1 MDKMNEKYF
10 VSERKIHAMFGFG
23 TRDLGIDLGTANTL
37 VYVKGKGIVVR
48 EPSVV
53 ALQKDTKQIV
63 AVGNEAKNMIGRTP
77 GNIVALRPMKD
88 GVIADYETTAIMMKY
103 YINQASKNKGFFAG
117 KPYVM
122 VCVPY
127 GITAVEERAVID
139 ATRQAGARDAYTIEE
154 PFAAA
159 IGANLPV
166 WEPTGSMV
174 VDIGGGT
181 TEVAVISLGG
191 IVTSQSIRIAGDEM
205 DEAIIQYIRKT
216 YNLMIGERTAEAI
229 KVEIGSAGNP
239 EGIGS
244 MEIRG
249 RDLLTGLPKTIEITA
264 EEIAGAL
271 HDTVYAIVD
280 SVKNTL
286 EKTPPELAADIMDRG
301 IVLTGGGALLRNLD
315 KVISKETD
323 MPVIV
328 AENPLDCVAIGTG
341 KALDHIHLFKNK
353 ARDHR

>member
-1 MDKMNEKYF
+1 
-10 VSERKIHAMFGFG
+10 MFGLG

-37 VYVKGKGIVVR
+37 VFVKGKGIVLR

-53 ALQKDTKQIV
+53 ALQTDTKQIV
-63 AVGNEAKNMIGRTP
+63 AVGNDAKNMIGRTP
-77 GNIVALRPMKD
+77 GNVVAKRPMKD
-88 GVIADYETTAIMMKY
+88 GVIADYETTATMMKY
-103 YINQASKNKGFFAG
+103 YIREATKTKGSIFG
-117 KPYVM
+117 RKPYVM
-122 VCVPY
+122 VCVPS

-139 ATRQAGARDAYTIEE
+139 ATKQAGARDAYTIEE

-181 TEVAVISLGG
+181 TEVAIISLGG

-205 DEAIIQYIRKT
+205 DEAMVNYIRKT
-216 YNLMIGERTAEAI
+216 YNLLIGDRTAESI
-229 KVEIGSAGNP
+229 KMEIGSAGDP
-239 EGIGS
+239 EGIEN

-264 EEIAGAL
+264 QEISKAL

-280 SVKNTL
+280 AVKNTL

-315 KVISKETD
+315 KIISEETK
-323 MPVIV
+323 MPVLI

-353 ARDHR
+353 AKDSR

>member
-1 MDKMNEKYF
+1 M
-10 VSERKIHAMFGFG
+10 FG

-37 VYVKGKGIVVR
+37 VFIKGKGIVVR

-53 ALQKDTKQIV
+53 ALQTDNRQIV
-63 AVGNEAKNMIGRTP
+63 AVGNDAKNMIGRTP
-77 GNIVALRPMKD
+77 GNVVALRPMKD

-103 YINQASKNKGFFAG
+103 YIKQALKNKSSFSR

-122 VCVPY
+122 VCVPS

-139 ATRQAGARDAYTIEE
+139 ATRQAGARDAYPIEE

-181 TEVAVISLGG
+181 TEVAIISLGG
-191 IVTSQSIRIAGDEM
+191 IVTSQSIRVAGDEM
-205 DEAIIQYIRKT
+205 DDAIIAYIRKN
-216 YNLMIGERTAEAI
+216 YNLMIGERTAEAL
-229 KVEIGSAGNP
+229 KLEVGSAGDT
-239 EGIGS
+239 EGIEP
-244 MEIRG
+244 MDIRG
-249 RDLLTGLPKTIEITA
+249 RDLLTGLPKTVEITA
-264 EEIAGAL
+264 KEVAEAL
-271 HDTVYAIVD
+271 KDTVTAIVD
-280 SVKNTL
+280 SVKATL
-286 EKTPPELAADIMDRG
+286 ERTPPELASDIMDRG

-315 KVISKETD
+315 KVISDETR
-323 MPVIV
+323 MPVII

-341 KALDHIHLFKNK
+341 KALDYIDEFKK
-353 ARDHR
+353 KSRDYR

>member
-1 MDKMNEKYF
+1 
-10 VSERKIHAMFGFG
+10 MFGIG

-37 VYVKGKGIVVR
+37 VFVKGKGIVVR

-53 ALQKDTKQIV
+53 ALQTDTKQIV
-63 AVGNEAKNMIGRTP
+63 AVGNDAKNMIGRTP
-77 GNIVALRPMKD
+77 GNVVALRPMKD
-88 GVIADYETTAIMMKY
+88 GVIADYETTATMMKY
-103 YINQASKNKGFFAG
+103 YIKQATTKGVFAR

-122 VCVPY
+122 VCVPS

-181 TEVAVISLGG
+181 TEVAIISLGG
-191 IVTSQSIRIAGDEM
+191 IVTSQSIRVAGDEM
-205 DEAIIQYIRKT
+205 DEAITTYIRKT
-216 YNLMIGERTAEAI
+216 YNLMIGDRTSEAI
-229 KVEIGSAGNP
+229 KVEIGSAGSPDGVEN
-239 EGIGS
+239 
-244 MEIRG
+244 MDIRG

-264 EEIAGAL
+264 AEIAEAL
-271 HDTVYAIVD
+271 KDTVYTIVD
-280 SVKNTL
+280 TVKNTL

-315 KVISKETD
+315 KVIGEETN
-323 MPVIV
+323 MPVLI
-328 AENPLDCVAIGTG
+328 AEDPLDCVAIGTG
-341 KALDHIHLFKNK
+341 KALEHIHLFKNK
-353 ARDHR
+353 ARDSH

>member
-1 MDKMNEKYF
+1 
-10 VSERKIHAMFGFG
+10 MFGLG

-37 VYVKGKGIVVR
+37 VFVKGKGVVLR

-53 ALQKDTKQIV
+53 ALQTDTKQIV
-63 AVGNEAKNMIGRTP
+63 AVGNDAKNMIGRTP
-77 GNIVALRPMKD
+77 GNVVAKRPMKD
-88 GVIADYETTAIMMKY
+88 GVIADYETTATMMKY
-103 YINQASKNKGFFAG
+103 YIREATKTKGSMFG
-117 KPYVM
+117 RKPYVM
-122 VCVPY
+122 VCVPS

-181 TEVAVISLGG
+181 TEVAIISLGG

-205 DEAIIQYIRKT
+205 DEAMVNYIRKT
-216 YNLMIGERTAEAI
+216 YNLLIGERTAEAI
-229 KVEIGSAGNP
+229 KMEIGSAGDP
-239 EGIGS
+239 EGIEN

-264 EEIAGAL
+264 EEISKAL

-280 SVKNTL
+280 AVKNTL

-315 KVISKETD
+315 KIISEETS
-323 MPVIV
+323 MPVLI

-353 ARDHR
+353 AKDSR

>member
-1 MDKMNEKYF
+1 
-10 VSERKIHAMFGFG
+10 MFGIG

-37 VYVKGKGIVVR
+37 VYVKGRGIVLR

-53 ALQKDTKQIV
+53 ALQTDTKNIV
-63 AVGNEAKNMIGRTP
+63 AVGNDAKNMIGRTP
-77 GNIVALRPMKD
+77 GNVVALRPMKD
-88 GVIADYETTAIMMKY
+88 GVIADYETTATMMKY
-103 YINQASKNKGFFAG
+103 YIKMATKNKGLFAG

-122 VCVPY
+122 VCVPS

-139 ATRQAGARDAYTIEE
+139 ATRQAGARDAFTIEE

-181 TEVAVISLGG
+181 TEVAIISLGG
-191 IVTSQSIRIAGDEM
+191 IVTSQSVRIAGDEM
-205 DEAIIQYIRKT
+205 DDAIINYIRKT
-216 YNLMIGERTAEAI
+216 YNLMIGERTAETI
-229 KVEIGSAGNP
+229 KMEIGSAGDA
-239 EGIGS
+239 EGIEN

-264 EEIAGAL
+264 AEIAKAL
-271 HDTVYAIVD
+271 HDTVYSIVD
-280 SVKNTL
+280 AVKLTL
-286 EKTPPELAADIMDRG
+286 EKTPPELASDIMDRG

-315 KVISKETD
+315 KVISEETK
-323 MPVIV
+323 MPVLI
-328 AENPLDCVAIGTG
+328 AEDPLDCVAIGTG
-341 KALDHIHLFKNK
+341 KALDHIDLFKNK
-353 ARDHR
+353 AKESR

>member
-1 MDKMNEKYF
+1 
-10 VSERKIHAMFGFG
+10 MFGLG
-23 TRDLGIDLGTANTL
+23 TKDLGIDLGTANTL

-53 ALQKDTKQIV
+53 AFQTDSKQIV
-63 AVGNEAKNMIGRTP
+63 AVGNDAKNMIGRTP
-77 GNIVALRPMKD
+77 GNVVALRPMKD
-88 GVIADYETTAIMMKY
+88 GVIADYETTATMMKY
-103 YINQASKNKGFFAG
+103 YIRQATNTKNVFYR

-122 VCVPY
+122 ICVPS

-181 TEVAVISLGG
+181 TEVAIISLGG

-205 DEAIIQYIRKT
+205 DEAIVHYIRKQ
-216 YNLMIGERTAEAI
+216 YNLMIGERTSEII
-229 KVEIGSAGNP
+229 KMEIGSAGDA
-239 EGIGS
+239 EGIDN

-264 EEIAGAL
+264 EEISKAL
-271 HDTVYAIVD
+271 RDTVYSIVD
-280 SVKNTL
+280 AVKVTL

-301 IVLTGGGALLRNLD
+301 IVLTGGGGLLRNLD
-315 KVISKETD
+315 KVISEETK
-323 MPVIV
+323 MPVLI

-341 KALDHIHLFKNK
+341 KALDHIHLFKNRVK
-353 ARDHR
+353 DSR

>member
-1 MDKMNEKYF
+1 
-10 VSERKIHAMFGFG
+10 MFGIG

-37 VYVKGKGIVVR
+37 IYVKGKGIVLR

-53 ALQKDTKQIV
+53 ALQMDTKQIV
-63 AVGNEAKNMIGRTP
+63 AVGNDAKNMIGRTP

-88 GVIADYETTAIMMKY
+88 GVIADYETTATMMKH
-103 YINQASKNKGFFAG
+103 YIKMAMKNKSLWGG
-117 KPYVM
+117 KPYIM
-122 VCVPY
+122 VCVPS
-127 GITAVEERAVID
+127 GITAVEQRAVID
-139 ATRQAGARDAYTIEE
+139 ATKQAGARDAFPIEE

-181 TEVAVISLGG
+181 TEVAIISLGG

-216 YNLMIGERTAEAI
+216 YNLMIGDRTAESI
-229 KVEIGSAGNP
+229 KVEIGSAGEP
-239 EGIGS
+239 EGIEN

-249 RDLLTGLPKTIEITA
+249 RDLLTGLPKTIEITPG
-264 EEIAGAL
+264 EIATAL

-280 SVKNTL
+280 AVKNTL

-315 KVISKETD
+315 KVIGEETN
-323 MPVIV
+323 MPVLI

-341 KALDHIHLFKNK
+341 KALDHINLFKNK
-353 ARDHR
+353 PRDSR

>member
-1 MDKMNEKYF
+1 MESA
-10 VSERKIHAMFGFG
+10 VEREIPEMFG
-23 TRDLGIDLGTANTL
+23 TKDLGIDLGTANTL

-53 ALQKDTKQIV
+53 ALQTDSKQIV
-63 AVGNEAKNMIGRTP
+63 AVGNDAKNMIGRTP
-77 GNIVALRPMKD
+77 GNVVALRPMKD
-88 GVIADYETTAIMMKY
+88 GVIADYETTATMMKY
-103 YINQASKNKGFFAG
+103 YIKQANKNKSAFSR

-122 VCVPY
+122 VCVPS
-127 GITAVEERAVID
+127 GITGVEERAVID

-181 TEVAVISLGG
+181 TEVAIISLGG
-191 IVTSQSIRIAGDEM
+191 IVTSQSIRVAGDEM
-205 DEAIIQYIRKT
+205 DDAIINYIRKT
-216 YNLMIGERTAEAI
+216 YNLMIGDRTAETI
-229 KVEIGSAGNP
+229 KVEVGSAGATDGV
-239 EGIGS
+239 ET

-249 RDLLTGLPKTIEITA
+249 RDLLTGLPKTLEISA
-264 EEIAGAL
+264 EEIGAAL
-271 HDTVYAIVD
+271 RDTVYTIVD
-280 SVKNTL
+280 AVKSTL

-315 KVISKETD
+315 KVISEETK
-323 MPVIV
+323 MPVLI
-328 AENPLDCVAIGTG
+328 AEEPLDCVAIGTG
-341 KALDHIHLFKNK
+341 KALDHIHLFKGNNK
-353 ARDHR
+353 